1 MPSTKPNTVSAI
13 LDFLRVHVASSP
25 EQRCEVAVA
34 TRLSSDFR
42 GFKRVTRAIGDLAR
56 KGTIKRENVD
66 GWACVL
72 SLPVQSPSEKDLAP
86 SAVDEPE
93 HRGRSTT
100 CDAEWVARR
109 PRS

>member
-1 MPSTKPNTVSAI
+1 MPSSKPNTVSAL
-13 LDFLRVHVASSP
+13 LDFLRAHAASPP

-42 GFKRVTRAIGDLAR
+42 GFKRVTRAIGDLVR
-56 KGTIKRENVD
+56 KGMIKRENVD

-86 SAVDEPE
+86 SVVDEPE
-93 HRGRSTT
+93 HGARPVDDLCEV
-100 CDAEWVARR
+100 CDAE
-109 PRS
+109 